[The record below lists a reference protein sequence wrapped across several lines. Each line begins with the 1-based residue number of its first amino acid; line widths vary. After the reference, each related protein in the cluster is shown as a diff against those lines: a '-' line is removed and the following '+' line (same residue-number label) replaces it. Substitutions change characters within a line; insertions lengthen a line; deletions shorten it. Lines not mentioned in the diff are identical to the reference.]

1 MKRHGVQGTW
11 ISAQGFHQPRHMP
24 ALVEEVPW
32 EPIQQVME
40 HTQDEKHPTDTCR
53 NLTLP
58 HLLIWEVLSTSTFS
72 AKSDSEITKI

>member
-1 MKRHGVQGTW
+1 MKRHRVQGTW

-40 HTQDEKHPTDTCR
+40 HTQHEKYPADPCR
-53 NLTLP
+53 NPTLP
-58 HLLIWEVLSTSTFS
+58 HLLICEVFSMSTFTV
-72 AKSDSEITKI
+72 KSDLEITKI